1 MINASRRRSSSHLP
15 FMSVW
20 SFLPLMAVW
29 SYKTILIEWSCK
41 RNRFSAKSGNFPI
54 VQMSNILT
62 PQHSLLLMEG
72 MEYACNLLLFVF
84 QKPSWNHI
92 GLLSFGYRLI
102 TWARSCNLPSRMPI
116 KGTWGRKK
124 KLLRSQDNGDWN
136 YHFFEII
143 NCIFCMPSPK
153 FNLRRPGWETSRSG
167 TFQ

>member
-1 MINASRRRSSSHLP
+1 MTLEFCLQGVAVPSTVMINASIRRSSSHLP

-20 SFLPLMAVW
+20 SFLPLMSVW

-54 VQMSNILT
+54 VQISNILT
-62 PQHSLLLMEG
+62 PQHSLLWMEG
-72 MEYACNLLLFVF
+72 MGYACNLLLFVF

-124 KLLRSQDNGDWN
+124 GTVSKLGQWRLKLSLFWN
-136 YHFFEII
+136 Y
-143 NCIFCMPSPK
+143 
-153 FNLRRPGWETSRSG
+153 
-167 TFQ
+167 